1 MARPEGGYFK
11 EGRRLVSNTEALG
24 VFKQMM
30 GSQEA
35 IENRGRIGTAAHRAT
50 AWLDERGETWDTAP
64 FENLIEFDVVSPEVA
79 GFTRAWE
86 KFKRESG
93 FQLLYDERGKA
104 LIEKSFVASRDG
116 YEFATTIDCYAM
128 VFGEP
133 TIVEK
138 KCVRVP
144 DPWWGPQLCGQS
156 LAMEWAYGP
165 PPERPHRR
173 RLIVVQLFS
182 DSRGYKVHDKDK
194 TGLMFD
200 SPQNR
205 RLFLCCL
212 EAETWRRNHGI
223 KF

>member
-1 MARPEGGYFK
+1 MARPEGGYFRN
-11 EGRRLVSNTEALG
+11 GRRITSNTEALG

-50 AWLDERGETWDTAP
+50 AWLDENNQAWDTAP
-64 FENLIEFDVVSPEVA
+64 FESLLEFDAVSPEVA
-79 GFTRAWE
+79 QYSYAWE
-86 KFKRESG
+86 KFKRESELK
-93 FQLLYDERGKA
+93 FLPDETGKPM
-104 LIEKSFVASRDG
+104 IEKSFLVSHDG
-116 YEFATTIDCYAM
+116 YEFATTIDGYAL

-133 TIVEK
+133 AIVEK
-138 KCVRVP
+138 KCVKVP
-144 DPWWGPQLCGQS
+144 DPWWGPQLSGQS
-156 LAMEWAYGP
+156 LAMEWSYGP

-173 RLIVVQLFS
+173 RLLVCQLFS
-182 DSRGYKVHDKDK
+182 DGRGYQLHEKDK

-212 EAETWRRNHGI
+212 EAETWRRNHGM
-223 KF
+223 KG